1 MTKADTD
8 AVLSGFPHICP
19 LGSGEMRQFQ
29 PDSDALGNAQCK
41 QASCSFLHLLMH
53 SLC

>member
-1 MTKADTD
+1 MEADTD

-19 LGSGEMRQFQ
+19 SGSGEMRRFQ

-41 QASCSFLHLLMH
+41 QAPYSFSRLLMH